1 MKTLITVLLLVS
13 QIAYANNTN
22 IYIQMPSTHIQNNEL
37 AIIVNDKD
45 PLSKRIARY
54 YQQKRGIPDRNIIH
68 ISFKTLRTTISPNE
82 FNELKKQ
89 VDTQTPANI
98 QAYALTWA
106 EPYRVGCMSIT
117 TAFASGYSKEWCS
130 SERCGKTQ
138 ASPYFNSSSKK
149 PYYSYQIRP
158 TMAIAAINFKQA
170 KQLIDRGIQAQNIP
184 ASGTAYLVNTS
195 DKARSVRSVIFPLVK
210 EIFSD
215 WQNIEIVNSE
225 GIRDKKDVMF
235 YFTGR
240 THIPDLDTLTFLPG
254 AVADHLTSSGG
265 KLTNTRQ
272 MSSLRWLEAGA
283 TGSYGTVVEPCN
295 LLQKFPNPL
304 IMMSHYLRGE
314 TLVEAYWKSVAW
326 PGQGI
331 FIGDPLAR
339 PFAGYRV
346 ITHPAGDQWIVQ
358 TQALAPGNYQVF
370 RSYSPVG
377 PYQEDKNILHIP
389 RGQSGFDL
397 ATSAQHYLRIVP
409 VAVKT
414 MNKQGLP
421 MLMQQSP
428 KQYPP

>member
-1 MKTLITVLLLVS
+1 MNIAIIVLLLFSHLV
-13 QIAYANNTN
+13 YANNSD
-22 IYIQMPSTHIQNNEL
+22 IHIQMPSVHIQNNEL

-45 PLSKRIARY
+45 PLSKRIAHY
-54 YQQKRGIPDRNIIH
+54 YQQKRGLPDRNIIH
-68 ISFKTLRTTISPNE
+68 ISFDTQHKTMPVDV
-82 FNELKKQ
+82 FNKIKAQ
-89 VDTQTPANI
+89 VDAQTPAYI

-106 EPYRVGCMSIT
+106 EPYRVDCMSIT

-130 SERCGKTQ
+130 SERCGKTRP
-138 ASPYFNSSSKK
+138 SPYYNSASKK
-149 PYYSYQIRP
+149 PYYSYRIRP
-158 TMAIAAINFKQA
+158 TMAIAAINFEQA
-170 KQLIDRGIQAQNIP
+170 KQLIDRGMQANNLP
-184 ASGTAYLVNTS
+184 TSGTAYLVNTS
-195 DKARSVRSVIFPLVK
+195 DKARSVRAVTFLLIK
-210 EIFSD
+210 EIFST
-215 WQNIEIVNSE
+215 WQDIEIVNSE

-240 THIPDLDTLTFLPG
+240 THIPDLNTLTFLPG

-346 ITHPAGDQWIVQ
+346 TSDPAKDIWIIQ
-358 TQALAPGNYQVF
+358 TRALAPGRYQVF

-377 PYQEDKNILHIP
+377 PYQEDKKILQIQP
-389 RGQSGFDL
+389 GQSNFDIP
-397 ATSAQHYLRIVP
+397 TSVQHYLRIFP
-409 VAVKT
+409 VNT
-414 MNKQGLP
+414 NPIGLN
-421 MLMQQSP
+421 
-428 KQYPP
+428 